1 MTCQTGGMT
10 EQRLYL
16 IDSFALIFRAYY
28 ANLRMKNGAAY
39 TMARMLL
46 ALVNQ
51 HKPSHLAAV
60 FDRPEPTFRHEIYPE
75 YKANRAEMPE
85 DLRPQIP
92 LIRDLVQALNIPIV
106 ELAGFEADD
115 VMGTLARRASQ
126 AGLKA
131 VILSPDKDLL
141 QLVDDAAGIQVLNN
155 RDGEVW
161 IDEAGVKERF
171 GVQPGQVVDVLT
183 LMGDAS
189 DNVKGVDGI
198 GEKGAR
204 DLVEQYGN
212 LEGILAHRAELKRKA
227 HREGLEAALPRLDL
241 VKRLVTVV
249 TDLDLPVTVE
259 DLAYPGVEPAKAREA
274 FKNLGFES
282 LTKEFTAAATAE
294 KSAAGESTPRT
305 YRACTT
311 LDELKEAIALCRQA
325 GRFGLDTET
334 TSLDP
339 LRGHIVGLSLA
350 WKPCEGL
357 YVPLAHLKPN
367 AAETEGALPGLLED
381 SGLPESLLDCSGNPE
396 TFFAE
401 IQPFLDPRNLPFA
414 EVRKLLAPLF
424 ADESI
429 KKLGQNLK
437 YDLQVLARHCLEVRG
452 LGDDSMVLSF
462 LLDSRLRHNLDDLSS
477 RHLDIRPIAFEEV
490 VGKGKAQKRFDEA
503 EFEKAVQ
510 YAAEDADL
518 ALQLVDKLKPQL
530 QDERLQ
536 RLYADVDLPLVE
548 VLADLERT
556 GVRVD
561 LEVLSELS
569 KRFKASREA
578 AEQRVIELAG
588 EPFNLNSPAQLGKI
602 LYEKLGLPVLKRTD
616 KTKAPATDEEVLSEL
631 AQREDGEIARQ
642 LLVHRQM
649 QKLLGTYVDALPAMV
664 NPLTGRLHT
673 RLHQA
678 AVATGRLAS
687 SDPNLQNIPVRT
699 EEGRAIRGAFVP
711 RQGWVLLDADYS
723 QIELR
728 VVAALAQ
735 DPVLLSAFESG
746 EDIHRRTA
754 SEVLGLPMAEV
765 SADQR
770 SAAKAV
776 NFGLLY
782 GQGAFA
788 LSSNLGIS
796 FAEAKD
802 FIARYFER
810 MPKVA
815 QWIEATKAKALEE
828 GLVRTAWGRIRRI
841 PELESKNPGLK
852 AAGLREAVNTV
863 VQGSAA
869 DLMRRAMVRLHRALA
884 QEGLESKLLL
894 QVHDELLLEAPL
906 EEVERASALLKAAME
921 GADDLGPLGVKLA
934 AEVRSGKSW
943 LESK

>member
-1 MTCQTGGMT
+1 MS
-10 EQRLYL
+10 EPRLYL
-16 IDSFALIFRAYY
+16 IDTFALIFRAYY

-60 FDRPEPTFRHEIYPE
+60 FDRPEPTFRHELYPE

-115 VMGTLARRASQ
+115 VMGTLARRAASEGM
-126 AGLKA
+126 AS
-131 VILSPDKDLL
+131 VIISPDKDLL
-141 QLVDDAAGIQVLNN
+141 QLVDDAARIQVLNN

-171 GVQPGQVVDVLT
+171 GVAPRQVVDVLT

-204 DLVEQYGN
+204 DLVEQYGS
-212 LEGILAHRAELKRKA
+212 LDEILAHRAELKRKA
-227 HREGLEAALPRLDL
+227 HREGLEAALDRLPL

-249 TDLDLPVTVE
+249 TDLALPLGLA

-274 FKNLGFES
+274 FKLLGFET
-282 LTKEFTAAATAE
+282 LTKEFTAAAAGA
-294 KSAAGESTPRT
+294 SANENTVVRT
-305 YRACTT
+305 YRAASTVHD
-311 LDELKEAIALCRQA
+311 LEEAVTQCRAA

-334 TSLDP
+334 TSIDP
-339 LRGHIVGLSLA
+339 TRGHLVGLSLA
-350 WKPCEGL
+350 WKANEGL
-357 YVPLAHLKPN
+357 YVPLAHLKPASEEN
-367 AAETEGALPGLLED
+367 QGALPGLFED
-381 SGLPESLLDCSGNPE
+381 SGLPESLLDLRGE
-396 TFFAE
+396 AAAFFAE
-401 IQPFLDPRNLPFA
+401 LAPYLDPRNIPFA
-414 EVRKLLAPLF
+414 EARRILGPLF
-424 ADESI
+424 ADEAV
-429 KKLGQNLK
+429 KKVGQNLK
-437 YDLQVLARHCLEVRG
+437 YDLQVLSRHGLPVSG
-452 LGDDSMVLSF
+452 LGDDSMVASF
-462 LLDSRLRHNLDDLSS
+462 LVDSRLRHNLDDLSS

-503 EFEKAVQ
+503 EFEKAVP

-518 ALQLVDKLKPQL
+518 ALQLVDKLKPLLADPCL
-530 QDERLQ
+530 QK
-536 RLYADVDLPLVE
+536 LYEEVDLPLVE
-548 VLADLERT
+548 VLADLELT
-556 GVRVD
+556 GVRLDVAVIDRLAVD
-561 LEVLSELS
+561 
-569 KRFKASREA
+569 FKARRDA
-578 AEQRVIELAG
+578 AEKRALDLAG
-588 EPFNLNSPAQLGKI
+588 EPFNLNSPAQLGRI

-616 KTKAPATDEEVLSEL
+616 KTKAPATDEEVLTEL
-631 AQREDGEIARQ
+631 AQREDGEIARV
-642 LLVHRQM
+642 LLEHRQM
-649 QKLLGTYVDALPAMV
+649 QKLLGTYIEALPLML
-664 NPLTGRLHT
+664 NPVTGRLHT

-699 EEGRAIRGAFVP
+699 PEGRAIRGAFVP
-711 RQGWVLLDADYS
+711 REGWVLLDADYS

-735 DPVLLSAFESG
+735 DPVLLGAFASG

-754 SEVLGLPMAEV
+754 SEVMGIPMADV
-765 SADQR
+765 TSDQR

-782 GQGAFA
+782 GQGAYA
-788 LSSNLGIS
+788 LSASLGIS
-796 FAEAKD
+796 YAEAKA
-802 FIARYFER
+802 FIERYFER

-815 QWIEATKAKALEE
+815 EWIEATKAKATEE
-828 GLVRTAWGRIRRI
+828 ALVRTAWGRIRRI

-852 AAGLREAVNTV
+852 AQGLREAVNTV
-863 VQGSAA
+863 VQGTAA
-869 DLMRRAMVRLHRALA
+869 DLMRRAMVRLHRALKA
-884 QEGLESKLLL
+884 EGLRAKLLL
-894 QVHDELLLEAPL
+894 QVHDELLVEAPP
-906 EEVERASALLKAAME
+906 EEVERASALLKDAME

-934 AEVRSGKSW
+934 AEVRSGSSW